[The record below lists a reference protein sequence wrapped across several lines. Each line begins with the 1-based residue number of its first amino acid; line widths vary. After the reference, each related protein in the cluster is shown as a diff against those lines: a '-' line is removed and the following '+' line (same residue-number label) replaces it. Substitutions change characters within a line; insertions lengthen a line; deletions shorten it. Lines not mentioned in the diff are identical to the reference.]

1 MEGRMKPERNVPLF
15 RMFLSFIL
23 ATTIFTIIILIS
35 SGASYYNYQR
45 ISSQNNIVTKYLND
59 MDILLNMST
68 SDCGEDILVKSSI
81 ILDEVGGK
89 LDLLEKRFG
98 KKDSRVLEQKKLYS
112 QLELKHFNI
121 IKQIKKQCNEDYITI
136 LFFYSNNEPLN
147 EESERMGFILR
158 TFKDKMSDKIMIYSF
173 DYNLNSELIIN
184 LKENY
189 NITSAPIAVINEQDK
204 IYVKNIEDLTPYLK
218 PKLSPY
224 VIRLN

>member
-1 MEGRMKPERNVPLF
+1 MKPERNVPLF